1 MYDVK
6 MEDDFDEI
14 FHHEGIEE
22 EVKEPRVWHLII
34 LFCHNLLALTA
45 SSSKRSLT

>member
-22 EVKEPRVWHLII
+22 EVKEPR
-34 LFCHNLLALTA
+34 LLAPNN
-45 SSSKRSLT
+45 SLLS